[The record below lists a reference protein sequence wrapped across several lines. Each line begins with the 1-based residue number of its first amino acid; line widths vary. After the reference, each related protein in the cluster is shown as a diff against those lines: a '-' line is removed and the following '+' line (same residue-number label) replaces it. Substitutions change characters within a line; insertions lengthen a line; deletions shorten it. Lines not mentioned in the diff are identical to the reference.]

1 MNEIFGRIDVLCLP
15 AVIIALLALPEIQVY
30 DGGIAERGVFNLTL
44 HNNFIAIHRPEVSGI
59 LKRPDTESV
68 NGVPEWAYGVTDWF
82 EVGLYLPLYS
92 VSRHRGAAH

>member
-44 HNNFIAIHRPEVSGI
+44 HNNFIAIDLKAPAFSSGLI
-59 LKRPDTESV
+59 PSLSMVFP
-68 NGVPEWAYGVTDWF
+68 NGPTA
-82 EVGLYLPLYS
+82 
-92 VSRHRGAAH
+92 